1 VTSAAVLADTIGALR
16 RSGIRAMMDLADGR
30 DDVLHL
36 EIGEPDFPTPP
47 HVVEAAAASMRAGQ
61 VKYTLSR
68 GLGPLREA
76 IAGKLRE
83 RNAIDASPDEVVVTT
98 GATTAVLEAMLVLL
112 RPGDGVLFPSP
123 GWPSVEMVVTLLRGR
138 PLPYRLRPDADYE
151 PDLEQLERLAP
162 DARILVVNTPSNP
175 TGAVLG
181 IETTKRLLELAER
194 HGLAVVSDEVYED
207 IVFDGRHTSLASL
220 GADVPVISV
229 FSFSKGYA
237 MTGWRIGYLAAPAAI
252 SEAIVK
258 AQEAVVACPAFVAQ
272 HAALAALSGPQDWV
286 HTMRETYRARR
297 DLAVRGLRAEGLLL
311 TRPRGTF
318 YIMADVSGSG
328 VDSPEFARRLLVE
341 RGVCVAPGEAFGDEG
356 AGAVRL
362 SLASSEAVIVEGI
375 RRLGAAVRE
384 A

>member
-1 VTSAAVLADTIGALR
+1 
-16 RSGIRAMMDLADGR
+16 
-30 DDVLHL
+30 
-36 EIGEPDFPTPP
+36 
-47 HVVEAAAASMRAGQ
+47 
-61 VKYTLSR
+61 
-68 GLGPLREA
+68 
-76 IAGKLRE
+76 
-83 RNAIDASPDEVVVTT
+83 
-98 GATTAVLEAMLVLL
+98 
-112 RPGDGVLFPSP
+112 
-123 GWPSVEMVVTLLRGR
+123 MVVTLLRGR

-194 HGLAVVSDEVYED
+194 YGLAVISDEVYED